1 MDSNAKELYWQYV
14 KKSLWSDMRPVD
26 GKSVQTVM
34 MTARLLHKQGKYAES
49 ASYYE
54 ALLKYFLKDKYE

>member
-1 MDSNAKELYWQYV
+1 MQPL
-14 KKSLWSDMRPVD
+14 D
-26 GKSVQTVM
+26 GNTVHTAM
-34 MTARLLHKQGKYAES
+34 MTARLLHKQGKYAQS